1 RGGGG
6 LPGPGHEDRLLE
18 HPGVD
23 GGRYGRYRQRGCGYR
38 SVAERLHGHLGSAR
52 VRWCVVVGGQLAVG
66 QVRPP
71 LVEGVVARLSE
82 LGGQR
87 GRGGLGLVV
96 VIVVGDPLH
105 RVRLGAG
112 DIAVR
117 GEDVVGQQGGGRDD
131 LSRGARRHRG
141 GEREVVVSIV
151 VGDGENLAGRR
162 LDRHDRGVLVLSR
175 GAA

>member
-23 GGRYGRYRQRGCGYR
+23 GGRYGRFRQRGRGDR
-38 SVAERLHGHLGSAR
+38 SVAERLHGHLGSAC
-52 VRWCVVVGGQLAVG
+52 VRWRVVIGGRLADTEVPGFVEAVVLLRGGGQLAVG
-66 QVRPP
+66 QVGPP

-105 RVRLGAG
+105 RLRL
-112 DIAVR
+112 R
-117 GEDVVGQQGGGRDD
+117 GGG
-131 LSRGARRHRG
+131 
-141 GEREVVVSIV
+141 I
-151 VGDGENLAGRR
+151 AGR
-162 LDRHDRGVLVLSR
+162 G
-175 GAA
+175 